1 MPSGFESGLAL
12 CSALSKSYYSYE
24 SNASFESHSIHY
36 FTAYRTSQIEI
47 NKETMNEVACPH
59 RARPGRDS
67 AEVTRSRPGRVRVS
81 LPNSRLKAR
90 RPGRVR

>member
-59 RARPGRDS
+59 RARPGR
-67 AEVTRSRPGRVRVS
+67 VS
-81 LPNSRLKAR
+81 LPNSRHKAAIDLSLTSPKR
-90 RPGRVR
+90 